1 MVVGGDVWA
10 GCVVGGEVAGGWVV
24 GGVGGGP
31 FTTFTVV
38 VGRGFVVGDT
48 VVVECRVVV
57 VRRDVVDVAWGFVA
71 PDLLDDPVP
80 APAIPAI
87 NKLAT
92 TGAAI
97 FAHNGQARTRSKT
110 ERDADIPAAG
120 MTAVSSHCDV
130 ETGSVGATD
139 SGGYHLPSD
148 ATHQPG
154 SFGSWSSGPR
164 GFPVTLVP

>member
-1 MVVGGDVWA
+1 
-10 GCVVGGEVAGGWVV
+10 
-24 GGVGGGP
+24 
-31 FTTFTVV
+31 
-38 VGRGFVVGDT
+38 
-48 VVVECRVVV
+48 
-57 VRRDVVDVAWGFVA
+57 
-71 PDLLDDPVP
+71 LLDDPVP

-87 NKLAT
+87 NKIAT

-120 MTAVSSHCDV
+120 ITAVSSHCDV
-130 ETGSVGATD
+130 ETGSVGAAD

-164 GFPVTLVP
+164 GFPVTLVPATYLWDSSALAG

>member
-1 MVVGGDVWA
+1 VVVGGDVWA
-10 GCVVGGEVAGGWVV
+10 GCVVGGWVV

-38 VGRGFVVGDT
+38 VGRGFVVGDA
-48 VVVECRVVV
+48 VVVEC
-57 VRRDVVDVAWGFVA
+57 RDVVDVASGFVA
-71 PDLLDDPVP
+71 PDLLDDPL

-87 NKLAT
+87 SKIAT

-97 FAHNGQARTRSKT
+97 FAHNGQARTRSRA
-110 ERDADIPAAG
+110 ERDEDTPTAG
-120 MTAVSSHCDV
+120 MTAVSSHGEV

-148 ATHQPG
+148 PTHQPG

-164 GFPVTLVP
+164 GFPVTLVNRPGFDGDLLVWL